1 MEWEL
6 ICRLINHKTM
16 AKKASVK
23 KSKEVKVK
31 KKPGRKPGQVYP
43 SKKKEPVIKMDI
55 SVSELTEQQKHDAQ
69 RDEWLAKGN

>member
-1 MEWEL
+1 
-6 ICRLINHKTM
+6 M

-43 SKKKEPVIKMDI
+43 SKKKEPITKMDI
-55 SVSELTEQQKHDAQ
+55 SVSEITEQQKHDAQ